1 MFTAS
6 LFPFLKMAVA
16 GLCLALVFASCAT
29 PTPAARAPVA
39 AGVPGL
45 AVPPEPGWV
54 TGGPHDRFANFAY
67 LTAVGSGDSRQAA
80 EMDAFRALVSTFG
93 VTVQADIRLAEV
105 YRRTGAAA
113 THDVVFG
120 QEIILGAGMDNLI
133 GAEIGDRWEGA
144 GRGNTFA
151 LAVLNRERAS
161 LIYSD
166 MIRANLEII
175 DNLTNMPPAERNSLA
190 GFSRYQFAAV
200 IADMNANYAAVL
212 SVVGSPVHG
221 LRSGDDFRRGAQE
234 IAAAI
239 PIGINVSNDR
249 AGRIQ
254 GAFAR
259 AFSDLGFRTGGA
271 NQRYVLD
278 VNLYVRPTDHAAPGE
293 EPDEPPRVVFSRME
307 LSADLIDT
315 ARGAVL
321 LPFNFNQREGHRTQS
336 EAENRVFSE
345 AERRIGREYGPML
358 SDFLSQLIP
367 GR

>member
-1 MFTAS
+1 MFMTR
-6 LFPFLKMAVA
+6 LFSFLKLGVA
-16 GLCLALVFASCAT
+16 GLCLAFVFASCG
-29 PTPAARAPVA
+29 TPAVHAPVA
-39 AGVPGL
+39 AR
-45 AVPPEPGWV
+45 AMEPGWV
-54 TGGPHDRFANFAY
+54 TGGPHDRFVSSAY

-105 YRRTGAAA
+105 YRRTGAVA
-113 THDVVFG
+113 THDVAFG

-144 GRGNTFA
+144 GRGNSFA
-151 LAVLNRERAS
+151 LAVLNRTRATR
-161 LIYSD
+161 IYSD
-166 MIRANLEII
+166 MIRSNLEII
-175 DNLTNMPPAERNSLA
+175 DNLTNMPPAERNSFA

-239 PIGINVSNDR
+239 PVGITVSNDR

-271 NQRYVLD
+271 NQRYVLE
-278 VNLYVRPTDHAAPGE
+278 VNLYVRPTDHAAPTE

-321 LPFNFNQREGHRTQS
+321 LPFRFNVRQGHRTQS
-336 EAENRVFSE
+336 EAENQVFIA
-345 AERRIGREYGPML
+345 AEQRIDREYGDML
-358 SDFLSQLIP
+358 SDYLFQLIP